1 LIYVPKAAE
10 IAREAGALLREYYA
24 KGVETEYKGDV
35 DIVTAADRAA
45 EKLIRTR
52 LGEAFPEHGI
62 YGEEGTR
69 ERMEGEFRW
78 YVDPLDGTT
87 NFAHGF
93 PQFCVSL
100 GLEQRAGLERRGGL
114 ERGADALSEGAD
126 GLKAGE
132 DGTLVAGVIYDPLR
146 DELFSAERGHGTQLN
161 GKPARVSRNAELAE
175 ALLGT
180 GFPSRKRHASPN
192 IHFYQEF
199 TLRSHGVRRAGS
211 AALDLAYV
219 ACGRM
224 DAFWEF
230 NLNPWDTAAGILLV
244 EEAGGRVTDFAG
256 RQFQLKSDE
265 ILASNGLIHEE
276 LIGMFEDMFAGRC
289 LSPIPTP
296 EEFARNRERATPSS
310 TNRSLGTPAGTKGT
324 REQEGGS

>member
-1 LIYVPKAAE
+1 VSGAAPVAPEFVWVPQAAQ
-10 IAREAGALLREYYA
+10 IAREAGARLRGFFA
-24 KGVETEYKGDV
+24 QGVEMEYKGDV
-35 DIVTAADRAA
+35 DLVTVADRTV
-45 EKLIRTR
+45 EKLIRAR
-52 LGEAFPEHGI
+52 LGEAFPEHGV

-100 GLEQRAGLERRGGL
+100 GLEQRPAHLQP
-114 ERGADALSEGAD
+114 DQ
-126 GLKAGE
+126 
-132 DGTLVAGVIYDPLR
+132 DGTLVAAVIYDPLR
-146 DELFSAERGHGTQLN
+146 DELFVAERGRGAQLN
-161 GKPARVSRNAELAE
+161 GKPLRVSRTPELAE
-175 ALLGT
+175 ALVAT

-219 ACGRM
+219 AAGRM

-230 NLNPWDTAAGILLV
+230 KLNPWDTAAGILLV
-244 EEAGGRVTDFAG
+244 EEAGGQVTDFAG
-256 RQFQLKSDE
+256 QPFRLDSRE

-276 LIGMFEDMFAGRC
+276 LVGLFVNLFAGRD
-289 LSPIPTP
+289 LTPIPTP
-296 EEFARNRERATPSS
+296 QEYAAHRAARAAAR
-310 TNRSLGTPAGTKGT
+310 
-324 REQEGGS
+324 